1 MWTTLDSPAG
11 PIRVIAHDGAVTAI
25 EFLTTPPEDASPR
38 SSMRVAAE
46 RSAGREAGDRAD
58 DDPLLVEAARQLRA
72 YFDRELTEFD
82 LPLRPQGTP
91 FQQRVWDQLQKI
103 GYGQTASY
111 GEIAAR
117 LEMKPGA
124 SRAVGAANGRNPIG
138 IVIPCHRVV
147 GSKGLL
153 SGYAG
158 GVERK
163 QLLLGLERSGLF

>member
-11 PIRVIAHDGAVTAI
+11 PIRVIAEDGAVTAI
-25 EFLTTPPEDASPR
+25 EFISDPPEDASPR

-46 RSAGREAGDRAD
+46 RSAGRPVGDRVD
-58 DDPLLVEAARQLRA
+58 DDPVLAEAARQLRA
-72 YFDRELTEFD
+72 YFARELKEFD
-82 LPLRPQGTP
+82 LPLRPAGTA
-91 FQQRVWDQLQKI
+91 FQQRVWAQLQEI
-103 GYGQTASY
+103 GYGETMSY
-111 GEIAAR
+111 GQIAAR
-117 LEMKPGA
+117 LGLTPGA

-147 GSKGLL
+147 GSTGSL

-163 QLLLGLERSGLF
+163 QLLLGLEQSSLF